1 MAEGLCTMEAYDSY
15 LSLYP
20 MKCTNDCDEYKTLH
34 FDAFKKNCQDMLS
47 KAVYTPYDMEYT
59 ILMDFSLDD
68 LAGVMD
74 VKQKYSGKGSYFD
87 AVDTYQD
94 AYESVFTTMDR
105 DFCPA
110 DSNWIQ
116 YAKPNDCSLSWVTMI
131 VNAGERALAM
141 VGGNDRL
148 SAEFVKQCYTQ
159 EDPCNGLQMSTIV
172 SDLKDIG
179 LVRESD
185 ADNAVASRED
195 LCSIPQSK
203 RLRFDVEKAE
213 GPNRGALMNLIA
225 EGNPVLTLLSMDMKQ
240 LRFVKDMR
248 EEDVALRATVY
259 QPSLYG
265 LVTGYVKTTEEIEGY
280 WVVEGT
286 PSPCENVNVKLPM
299 RDNETNTDFAGIAG
313 YAFALRFVGNRQFV
327 VPSAGIASLADIPSY
342 AQSIVFADDSFSE
355 ATEVDFSAFPA
366 LESLVFGQNTF
377 QSATSLRLIGL
388 KKLRKIE
395 VGDESFPKATE
406 FVLSGA
412 EELEQVAIG
421 KGCFVSSSLLMTDS
435 SLQTLSIGDASFVDA
450 TTVDMENMPNLVSV
464 DLGTNVFTF
473 KDADNTQL
481 ILKNLTKLENT
492 PSLAK
497 VRLFYPFQKW
507 TAWNVTNAGEMALRK
522 TAIISTLEEWNALE
536 SITGT
541 VIVNSDSMNDET
553 ITSLDFSHVPNLVEF
568 KVGDAC
574 FRYVNETAFVGMP
587 KLERLEFGEGSF
599 AVETYAHKIAKYD
612 NPQKNTTRAFY
623 LKDCDNVEELV
634 MGRYSFNDYYV
645 CEIENVPSLELI
657 KMGELDAGTGAAA
670 GRYSWNFF
678 WANSLVLRNLPK
690 LTTITTEKN
699 NNVASSYS
707 FTNPYIINLEDM
719 PNLTTI
725 TLDAT
730 NAFRFAKESIKKSY
744 MSGIVINT
752 KSTLSILSS
761 HIDIGALADYF

>member
-1 MAEGLCTMEAYDSY
+1 
-15 LSLYP
+15 
-20 MKCTNDCDEYKTLH
+20 
-34 FDAFKKNCQDMLS
+34 MLS

-141 VGGNDRL
+141 VGGNEKL
-148 SAEFVKQCYTQ
+148 SAEFVKQCYTR

-172 SDLKDIG
+172 SNLKDIG

-421 KGCFVSSSLLMTDS
+421 KGCFVSSSLL
-435 SLQTLSIGDASFVDA
+435 
-450 TTVDMENMPNLVSV
+450 
-464 DLGTNVFTF
+464 
-473 KDADNTQL
+473 
-481 ILKNLTKLENT
+481 
-492 PSLAK
+492 
-497 VRLFYPFQKW
+497 
-507 TAWNVTNAGEMALRK
+507 
-522 TAIISTLEEWNALE
+522 
-536 SITGT
+536 ITGMA
-541 VIVNSDSMNDET
+541 S
-553 ITSLDFSHVPNLVEF
+553 P
-568 KVGDAC
+568 
-574 FRYVNETAFVGMP
+574 
-587 KLERLEFGEGSF
+587 
-599 AVETYAHKIAKYD
+599 
-612 NPQKNTTRAFY
+612 
-623 LKDCDNVEELV
+623 
-634 MGRYSFNDYYV
+634 
-645 CEIENVPSLELI
+645 
-657 KMGELDAGTGAAA
+657 
-670 GRYSWNFF
+670 
-678 WANSLVLRNLPK
+678 LR
-690 LTTITTEKN
+690 
-699 NNVASSYS
+699 
-707 FTNPYIINLEDM
+707 
-719 PNLTTI
+719 
-725 TLDAT
+725 
-730 NAFRFAKESIKKSY
+730 
-744 MSGIVINT
+744 
-752 KSTLSILSS
+752 
-761 HIDIGALADYF
+761 